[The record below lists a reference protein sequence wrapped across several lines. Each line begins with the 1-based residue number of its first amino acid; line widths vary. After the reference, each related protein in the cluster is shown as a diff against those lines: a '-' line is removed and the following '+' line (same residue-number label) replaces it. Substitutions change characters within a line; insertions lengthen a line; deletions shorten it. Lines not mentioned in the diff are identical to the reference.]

1 MPVSGGGGAA
11 IPGKFQRAAIVRLS
25 RKTEIDTDDSRTLA
39 EMVAAYD
46 AHFAHREN
54 VSRETF
60 LPPDE
65 LLDAWLLKRFPG
77 RFLEELDTLMD
88 WNRFL
93 RSLEAERAEQ
103 IEVRRSLYLAGKLKA
118 DDISTDEWEVIEAHD
133 AMMGVD

>member
-1 MPVSGGGGAA
+1 MAA
-11 IPGKFQRAAIVRLS
+11 G
-25 RKTEIDTDDSRTLA
+25 
-39 EMVAAYD
+39 YD
-46 AHFAHREN
+46 AHIAEREN

-118 DDISTDEWEVIEAHD
+118 DDISADEWEVIEAHD
-133 AMMGVD
+133 AMMGID

>member
-1 MPVSGGGGAA
+1 MA
-11 IPGKFQRAAIVRLS
+11 
-25 RKTEIDTDDSRTLA
+25 
-39 EMVAAYD
+39 AAYD
-46 AHFAHREN
+46 AHMAGREI

-60 LPPDE
+60 PPPDE

-77 RFLEELDTLMD
+77 RFLEELDALMD

-103 IEVRRSLYLAGKLKA
+103 IEVRRVLYLEGKLKA
-118 DDISTDEWEVIEAHD
+118 DDISVDEWEVIEAHD

>member
-1 MPVSGGGGAA
+1 MV
-11 IPGKFQRAAIVRLS
+11 QCYE
-25 RKTEIDTDDSRTLA
+25 THLA
-39 EMVAAYD
+39 S
-46 AHFAHREN
+46 REN

-103 IEVRRSLYLAGKLKA
+103 IEVRRVLYLEGKLKDSDITA
-118 DDISTDEWEVIEAHD
+118 DDWEVIEAHD
-133 AMMGVD
+133 AMMGID